1 MVPLVPKLAVMT
13 PARVLPVP
21 MAPIMLSP
29 PPALTSTPGFRSSS
43 LAVEACSVPAGWSLR
58 DQRRQ
63 FVGKAGIDRI
73 EDRGGPFALA
83 HVQQGGAAGVA
94 VFHDLLAGQ
103 PEIQV
108 IVRQQ
113 HRGQALRSSSAH
125 AS

>member
-43 LAVEACSVPAGWSLR
+43 LAVEGCSVPAGRSLR

-63 FVGKAGIDRI
+63 LVGEVGVNGLQDGA
-73 EDRGGPFALA
+73 GPFPLA
-83 HVQQGGAAGVA
+83 HVEQGGAAGVA
-94 VFHDLLAGQ
+94 VFH
-103 PEIQV
+103 
-108 IVRQQ
+108 
-113 HRGQALRSSSAH
+113 
-125 AS
+125 ASFGR